1 MEEEPCREASFPRSG
16 AALGQVTGVEGTQQ
30 CGGLTHQLSWEGWPS
45 LGRWVQDSCLKG
57 GDGKGKQLPPGA
69 RGFGGAAGKQ
79 EVGKGVVEDGV
90 PVGVGRDPRRVCGC
104 VTGELEE
111 QVAPRSALPGLGV
124 PQLGLAC
131 SPGLEQTWSLGAAP
145 CAAELPS
152 EGSGWQAVASPACSR
167 PACSGQPPGARYR
180 QLAAN
185 GFPAWLL
192 ACRSTWSQGFSMGQH
207 LGLLMPCLRGME
219 K

>member
-1 MEEEPCREASFPRSG
+1 MKEEPCRETSFPRGG

-30 CGGLTHQLSWEGWPS
+30 RGGLAHQLSREGWPS
-45 LGRWVQDSCLKG
+45 LGRWVQDGCLKG
-57 GDGKGKQLPPGA
+57 GDGKGKQPPPGA
-69 RGFGGAAGKQ
+69 GGFGGAAGKQ
-79 EVGKGVVEDGV
+79 EVGKGVVEAGV

-104 VTGELEE
+104 VTGE
-111 QVAPRSALPGLGV
+111 QGAPRSALPGLGV
-124 PQLGLAC
+124 PQPGLAC
-131 SPGLEQTWSLGAAP
+131 PPGLEQTWSLGAAP

-152 EGSGWQAVASPACSR
+152 EGSGWQAVASPARGR

-192 ACRSTWSQGFSMGQH
+192 ACWRAWSRGFSMAQH
-207 LGLLMPCLRGME
+207 LGHLMPCLRGME